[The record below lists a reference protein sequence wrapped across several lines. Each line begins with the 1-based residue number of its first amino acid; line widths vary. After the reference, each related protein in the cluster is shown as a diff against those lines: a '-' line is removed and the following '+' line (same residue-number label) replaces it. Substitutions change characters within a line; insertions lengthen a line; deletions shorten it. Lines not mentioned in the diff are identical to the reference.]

1 MNLGYGAAFNGTR
14 TIRENREKYKC
25 NIPWLILFDPTSAC
39 NMHCIGCWAGTY
51 GHKYSLSYDDMDKIV
66 REGKELGVYIY
77 MLTGGEPLVK
87 KKDILIPIVIHMSAN
102 IFVNILNSYNLYVLV
117 IGIFLVILST
127 IIIRI
132 CKD

>member
-66 REGKELGVYIY
+66 
-77 MLTGGEPLVK
+77 
-87 KKDILIPIVIHMSAN
+87 N
-102 IFVNILNSYNLYVLV
+102 NL
-117 IGIFLVILST
+117 
-127 IIIRI
+127 
-132 CKD
+132 